1 LSFELPSQQH
11 LQELLHFDLHKQ
23 NYLQSSSPLLKR
35 LVLVINNFFSFFT
48 RIESVLNARA
58 HSNTE
63 QLKIVADLKNQ
74 TSEGGAL
81 EGSATQANKGLGD

>member
-1 LSFELPSQQH
+1 MVCLLSLELDSG
-11 LQELLHFDLHKQ
+11 
-23 NYLQSSSPLLKR
+23 R
-35 LVLVINNFFSFFT
+35 VINIVTKNNFFSFFT

>member
-1 LSFELPSQQH
+1 L
-11 LQELLHFDLHKQ
+11 DLHRR
-23 NYLQSSSPLLKR
+23 NYLRSSLRLLKQ
-35 LVLVINNFFSFFT
+35 LALVINNFFSFFY
-48 RIESVLNARA
+48 RIESVMNARA

-81 EGSATQANKGLGD
+81 EGSATQANNGLGD

>member
-1 LSFELPSQQH
+1 M
-11 LQELLHFDLHKQ
+11 
-23 NYLQSSSPLLKR
+23 
-35 LVLVINNFFSFFT
+35 
-48 RIESVLNARA
+48 NARA

-81 EGSATQANKGLGD
+81 EGRDTQANNDLGD

>member
-1 LSFELPSQQH
+1 
-11 LQELLHFDLHKQ
+11 
-23 NYLQSSSPLLKR
+23 
-35 LVLVINNFFSFFT
+35 FFSFFT

>member
-1 LSFELPSQQH
+1 M
-11 LQELLHFDLHKQ
+11 
-23 NYLQSSSPLLKR
+23 
-35 LVLVINNFFSFFT
+35 VLVINNYFSFFT

-81 EGSATQANKGLGD
+81 EGRDTQANNGLGD